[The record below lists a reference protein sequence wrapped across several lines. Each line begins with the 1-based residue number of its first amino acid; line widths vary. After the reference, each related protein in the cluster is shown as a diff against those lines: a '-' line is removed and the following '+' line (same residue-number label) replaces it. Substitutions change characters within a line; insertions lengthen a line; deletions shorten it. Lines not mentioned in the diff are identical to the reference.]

1 MRNII
6 GLLFFAAGAWMLVSA
21 LARRR
26 RVIAAGP
33 DAAPPLHPSLR
44 TMADAM
50 PPIILLALGIVGAKV
65 SLAIL
70 MTEAGQYFSLLDLAG
85 FLFLLAGYG
94 TSVVIRTR
102 YREAAR

>member
-6 GLLFFAAGAWMLVSA
+6 GLVFIAAGAWMLFSA

-33 DAAPPLHPSLR
+33 DAAPPLNPSLQA
-44 TMADAM
+44 MADAM
-50 PPIILLALGIVGAKV
+50 PPIILLVLGIVGAKV
-65 SLAIL
+65 ALAMV

-102 YREAAR
+102 YREAPR